1 MWDGYIREEPAYIT
15 ARPQKMPT
23 DLNRSISSLT
33 RAGLTSL
40 MLVLAAMGTLSAQ
53 QTGALPSG

>member
-1 MWDGYIREEPAYIT
+1 
-15 ARPQKMPT
+15 MPT